1 MSFDLTE
8 NGAAIARSFGA
19 ALQQRL
25 GQDDPIEPRDAVAL
39 ADALPVDA
47 TLALSLG
54 FSADSDDD
62 DEHGTLIG
70 AVVFVA
76 TPPFVELLDTAAGG
90 EALASYLSTALNAA
104 VDAIATTGSLAV
116 ERQEPKAIDVD
127 AAARPTGDV
136 AAYPLATGEDVVGWI
151 VVRIGTIEDA
161 GAGVIAT
168 TAFLAD
174 DPTSRVLGDVEMGVT
189 AELGRCRMTIREALS
204 LTPGAV
210 IDLDRAA
217 GAPVDVLV
225 NGTVIARGE
234 VVVIDEEFGIR
245 ISEII
250 GAASVQ

>member
-8 NGAAIARSFGA
+8 NGAEIARAFGA

-25 GQDDPIEPRDAVAL
+25 AQEESIEPRDAVAL
-39 ADALPVDA
+39 DDALPTDA
-47 TLALSLG
+47 NLALSLG
-54 FSADSDDD
+54 FSAESDDD
-62 DEHGTLIG
+62 DDGALVG

-76 TPPFVELLDTAAGG
+76 TPSFAEQLNTAADG
-90 EALASYLSTALNAA
+90 EALTSYLSTALNAA
-104 VDAIATTGSLAV
+104 IDAIATTGSLAV
-116 ERQEPKAIDVD
+116 ERQEPEGIDVD
-127 AAARPTGDV
+127 AVATPTGDV
-136 AAYPLATGEDVVGWI
+136 AVYPLATGEDAVGWI
-151 VVRIGTIEDA
+151 VIRVGTMQDD
-161 GAGVIAT
+161 GVVANP
-168 TAFLAD
+168 AFLAN

-250 GAASVQ
+250 GAASAQ

>member
-8 NGAAIARSFGA
+8 NGAEIARAFGA

-25 GQDDPIEPRDAVAL
+25 GQDDPIAPRDAVAL
-39 ADALPVDA
+39 ANALPPDA
-47 TLALSLG
+47 NLALSLG
-54 FSADSDDD
+54 FSADSDE
-62 DEHGTLIG
+62 DENGTLIG

-76 TPPFVELLDTAAGG
+76 TPAFAEQLQTAADG
-90 EALASYLSTALNAA
+90 EALTSYLSTALSAA

-116 ERQEPKAIDVD
+116 ERQDPEAVDVD
-127 AAARPTGDV
+127 AVSTPTGDV
-136 AAYPLATGEDVVGWI
+136 VAHPVATGEDVIGFV
-151 VVRIGTIEDA
+151 VVRIGTMTDDSDRVLA
-161 GAGVIAT
+161 SA
-168 TAFLAD
+168 AFLAN